1 VATHRIARQTI
12 EIVASDRTV
21 AERLADRAAGAGPML
36 AAVIARVFDRL
47 DDPGVHR
54 LDRLDVVVPG
64 CDANRFQ
71 PAFAPALE
79 AALTTALRN
88 ALADHAPS
96 DAVADA
102 LDLLTR
108 YAGSGLLPWW
118 AAGEAAVVAA
128 AETAVASPHNV
139 AADGLHFILRLPGA
153 AERLANALPPAT
165 LARIVARL
173 TGATPDTVASHALAL
188 VAERSDASITAAAH
202 RAWIAL
208 LDHAAG
214 GGGHLPAAEIPAS
227 DTRLPP
233 TRTNAP
239 MSTTRP
245 GTDTSSAPLR
255 EGALPTAPV
264 DIADPTVPP
273 VGADPEHAGAP
284 APVAR
289 PADVASAT
297 TVPSPADNRSR
308 QARGDGAPS
317 DAPATSDAASFSSSR
332 NVGIEPAGDREP
344 DGTAARRS
352 TELPARVSPDRT
364 VGTSGAPMPEASH
377 GGTTPASRDVT
388 PSGTVTATAPRF
400 QPPRSEGV
408 VRSDIAASA
417 PSGRADQILSDG
429 LAASAPAP
437 SRSEQQVSSNPSDIQ
452 PIEGFVSSASAR
464 ATGDNPSGAA
474 KRRNAVS
481 RHAARIADTS
491 TEETISGR
499 APMPVADDPRIDAFD
514 DGPSGA
520 AASPLEIAPGPS
532 GDGPGNDATS
542 ITRLTHLQSGQTAS
556 DSAIPLA
563 APDVTGVPDRP
574 AGPARGYPT
583 KLSLPTFASD
593 NHRSPTR
600 PRRPAASPD
609 HDAIYLDHA
618 GVLLLWPLFPSW
630 FALAGLWTE
639 RTGFT
644 DAAAPHRAA
653 ALIDHLVTGDP
664 APPEP
669 RLPLA
674 KLLSGLPIDAVYDPG
689 GPPTDAEAAA
699 TRALLADAIAALPM
713 LGRLSVAG
721 LRRAWLA
728 RPGRLAV
735 EHGGWVLRVERRPW
749 DLLLDRV
756 LWPLAAVAL
765 PWMPDAV
772 RVEW

>member
-36 AAVIARVFDRL
+36 EAVIARVFDRL
-47 DDPGVHR
+47 DDPGMHR

-64 CDANRFQ
+64 CDTDRFEA
-71 PAFAPALE
+71 AFAPALE

-118 AAGEAAVVAA
+118 AAGETAVVAA
-128 AETAVASPHNV
+128 VETAAASPHDV

-153 AERLANALPPAT
+153 AERLARTLPPAT

-173 TGATPDTVASHALAL
+173 TGATPDRVMSHALTL
-188 VAERSDASITAAAH
+188 VVEQRDIAVTTAAH

-214 GGGHLPAAEIPAS
+214 GGGHPPPTLIPA
-227 DTRLPP
+227 
-233 TRTNAP
+233 
-239 MSTTRP
+239 TRP
-245 GTDTSSAPLR
+245 VPGRPSAALR
-255 EGALPTAPV
+255 EGALPTASV
-264 DIADPTVPP
+264 DIADPTVLP
-273 VGADPEHAGAP
+273 VGADPEHPGAP

-289 PADVASAT
+289 PADVAIAT
-297 TVPSPADNRSR
+297 TVPSPASGRSR
-308 QARGDGAPS
+308 QDRGDAASS
-317 DAPATSDAASFSSSR
+317 DAPAASDVASFSSSR
-332 NVGIEPAGDREP
+332 NVWVEPADDHEGYGP
-344 DGTAARRS
+344 AARRS
-352 TELPARVSPDRT
+352 PRPPARVSPDQI
-364 VGTSGAPMPEASH
+364 VGLSGAAMPEASH
-377 GGTTPASRDVT
+377 GGTPPASREVT
-388 PSGTVTATAPRF
+388 PSGNATAIAPRS
-400 QPPRSEGV
+400 QPPRSESV
-408 VRSDIAASA
+408 VRSDISAST
-417 PSGRADQILSDG
+417 PTGRADQIPPDG

-499 APMPVADDPRIDAFD
+499 APMPVTDDPDIDAFD

-532 GDGPGNDATS
+532 GDGSGDDTTP
-542 ITRLTHLQSGQTAS
+542 ITRFTHLESGQTAS
-556 DSAIPLA
+556 DRAMPQASA
-563 APDVTGVPDRP
+563 DVTGVPDRP

-583 KLSLPTFASD
+583 TLSLATFASD
-593 NHRSPTR
+593 DHRSPT
-600 PRRPAASPD
+600 PLRRPPASPD

-618 GVLLLWPLFPSW
+618 GVALLWPLFPSW

-699 TRALLADAIAALPM
+699 TRAMLADAIAALPM

-756 LWPLAAVAL
+756 PWPLAAVAL
-765 PWMPDAV
+765 PWMPDPV